1 MSGTNEIGARDS
13 GGESGGQ
20 GGGGRE
26 GQDSEGRRKIWWSG
40 EDGTESGRVRAWHVV

>member
-1 MSGTNEIGARDS
+1 MEENQEGKV
-13 GGESGGQ
+13 
-20 GGGGRE
+20 GGRE